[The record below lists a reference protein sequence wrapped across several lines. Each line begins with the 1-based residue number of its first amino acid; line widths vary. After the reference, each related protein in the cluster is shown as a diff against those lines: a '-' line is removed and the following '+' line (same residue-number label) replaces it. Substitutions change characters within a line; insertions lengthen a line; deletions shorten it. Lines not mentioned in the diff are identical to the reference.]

1 MMVTHW
7 PSAAVT
13 LLALLV
19 YSWTMVA
26 AGQARRRYGIVAP
39 AVDGHPGFARAH
51 RVQQNTIEQLV
62 LFLPALWLC
71 ALTIG
76 DPWAGLVGLVWP
88 IGRLVYA
95 RAYLSDPDKR
105 GPGFLLT
112 VMPSIVLLLAA
123 IAGTVRLA
131 LLSAS

>member
-1 MMVTHW
+1 MMTATHW

-19 YSWTMVA
+19 YSGIIVQVA
-26 AGQARRRYGIVAP
+26 QARARYKIAAP
-39 AVDGHPGFARAH
+39 AVDGHPGFARAY
-51 RVQQNTIEQLV
+51 RVQQNTVEQLV

-76 DPWAGLVGLVWP
+76 DPWAALVGLLWP

-95 RAYLSDPDKR
+95 RAYLADPARR
-105 GPGFLLT
+105 GPGFLLSLL
-112 VMPSIVLLLAA
+112 PSILLLLGA
-123 IAGTVRLA
+123 IVGTVRLA
-131 LLSAS
+131 LAGS